1 MKRFVYITILGA
13 ALAMPGAMTADDL
26 NKEITVEKDIV
37 PQEREASRLNRL
49 PQLSLSP
56 VQAKKLSWTDRAIAA
71 PVTNDISVLAPA
83 SYAASIARSPYR
95 GYIDLGYFPAMQLGL
110 SAGLAAI
117 RRQSVQT

>member
-56 VQAKKLSWTDRAIAA
+56 VQAKKLSWTDR
-71 PVTNDISVLAPA
+71 
-83 SYAASIARSPYR
+83 
-95 GYIDLGYFPAMQLGL
+95 
-110 SAGLAAI
+110 
-117 RRQSVQT
+117 